1 MIPFFLLFLSVLFF
15 LPGIGECASPDFSVP
30 RWKTLPDSVSHFPPV
45 PGWKSVQTDPRTPP
59 VQETLVLHGIHRFGR
74 VLIIPSGGILYD
86 ASPVAQS
93 IRPGQKGIFLGT
105 ESVLLKTNLRID
117 RRKNVTIRRG
127 QASLV
132 GNHLIRYVSPA
143 HLGQK
148 EVPAILWQT
157 IDGVAIRKHP
167 VTQVSGHAPWPRDS
181 TFIRLRYDRVSSG
194 SVHYKSLSAPW
205 FSSETWKIGRMTTV
219 IGFNSVLPEDPRF
232 RIVPIACPVG
242 HHIGL
247 MIYNSQPVVLRPGE
261 KNVFLG
267 GYLSLHPEIPASGNP
282 SIEINGSRFPLKSSF
297 LTFGTARNTSGI
309 QYLSALFHAFSGLPG
324 FLHPNPYAQV
334 QKHDS
339 KPVF

>member
-1 MIPFFLLFLSVLFF
+1 MPFFLLFLTVF
-15 LPGIGECASPDFSVP
+15 LLSSGVGECASPDSSVP

-45 PGWKSVQTDPRTPP
+45 PGWKSVQTDLKTPP
-59 VQETLVLHGIHRFGR
+59 VQETLVLHGIRRFGQAW
-74 VLIIPSGGILYD
+74 IIPSGGILYD

-93 IRPGQKGIFLGT
+93 IRPGQKGLFLGT

-117 RRKNVTIRRG
+117 RRKNVTIRKG
-127 QASLV
+127 QTSLV
-132 GNHLIRYVSPA
+132 GNHLIRYLSPA
-143 HLGQK
+143 RVGQK

-167 VTQVSGHAPWPRDS
+167 VMQVSGNTPWPRHS
-181 TFIRLRYDRVSSG
+181 TLIRLRFDRVSSG
-194 SVHYKSLSAPW
+194 LVHYKSLSAPW
-205 FSSETWKIGRMTTV
+205 FSSETWKIGRKTTV

-267 GYLSLHPEIPASGNP
+267 GYLSLRPEVPSSGSP
-282 SIEINGSRFPLKSSF
+282 SIEINGSGFPLESSF

-309 QYLSALFHAFSGLPG
+309 QYLSALLHAFSGLP
-324 FLHPNPYAQV
+324 
-334 QKHDS
+334 
-339 KPVF
+339 